1 MSVRPVHVIIAVL
14 VLVLAVAIVVLRD
27 REAPQEI
34 EPREAVSEDLGPGVQ
49 SVVLAFADRE
59 GLGMAEERRE
69 IAVPEDPGERAKR
82 ILEELADGPKDR
94 DLVRTIPKD
103 TEVRSVVFDD
113 AGGAFVDFSRELVA
127 NHPGGSTGELLTIR
141 SIVRTLS
148 ANFPDVESVRV
159 LVEGKEIETIAGH
172 IDASMPFL
180 VDQYR

>member
-1 MSVRPVHVIIAVL
+1 MSVRPVHVIIAIL
-14 VLVLAVAIVVLRD
+14 VLVLAVAIVVLRE
-27 REAPQEI
+27 RETPQEI
-34 EPREAVSEDLGPGVQ
+34 EPREAISEDLGPGVQ

-59 GLGMAEERRE
+59 GLGMVEERRE
-69 IAVPEDPGERAKR
+69 IAVPEDPGARAKR

-94 DLVRTIPKD
+94 GLVRTIPKD
-103 TEVRSVVFDD
+103 TTVRSVVFDD

-148 ANFPDVESVRV
+148 ANFPEVESVRV

-172 IDASMPFL
+172 IDASVPFL

>member
-1 MSVRPVHVIIAVL
+1 MSVRPVHVIIAIL

-27 REAPQEI
+27 RETPQEI
-34 EPREAVSEDLGPGVQ
+34 EPGAVVREDLGPGVQ

-59 GLGMAEERRE
+59 GESMGEERRE
-69 IAVPEDPGERAKR
+69 IAVPEDPAGRAKR
-82 ILEELADGPKDR
+82 ILEELARGPEGR
-94 DLVRTIPKD
+94 DLVKTIPKD
-103 TEVRSVVFDD
+103 TEVLSVVFDA
-113 AGGAFVDFSRELVA
+113 AGCAFVDFSRELVA

-141 SIVRTLS
+141 SIVRTLA
-148 ANFPDVESVRV
+148 ANFPDIESVRV